1 MNASIADDGMDDVRF
16 SFLTTSISH
25 VSAFSFQI
33 EDGEPLPECERRKK
47 QDVNTDN
54 GMDDVSL
61 LLFFGSFFSI
71 SLFFFFL
78 QIDGLELASE
88 SEQRRPQ
95 DLNAGDGMD
104 EVSLVFLSLPG
115 LSLQCLL

>member
-25 VSAFSFQI
+25 VSAFSLQI

-54 GMDDVSL
+54 GMDDLS
-61 LLFFGSFFSI
+61 LLFFGSFFFHFS
-71 SLFFFFL
+71 FFFFL